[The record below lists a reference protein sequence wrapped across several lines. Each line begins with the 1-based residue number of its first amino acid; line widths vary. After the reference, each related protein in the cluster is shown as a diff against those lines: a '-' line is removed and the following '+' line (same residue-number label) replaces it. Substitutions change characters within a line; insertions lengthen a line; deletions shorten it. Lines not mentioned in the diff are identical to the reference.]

1 MELENAKKSGMSVKT
16 ASKAAIIF
24 KIRLPVPAAVPK
36 NVDRVHLTRKVAK
49 KLRNFK
55 TSAIS
60 NSAFLVYL
68 QRPGYTVPHP
78 CVLTPPLRP
87 KASVVRL
94 AEAVR
99 ERGNFSTKAKANL
112 MSWIPAT
119 NAVVRLDI
127 WNVLK
132 GRARSCPAQDIWSN
146 TSKANVV
153 QFVLDPWNTRPNRIR
168 VHFAVNLTRL
178 VKKST

>member
-1 MELENAKKSGMSVKT
+1 MLAPNPTGKKFASRASQIFQLLSKSNVFAKMELENAKKSGMSVKI
-16 ASKAAIIF
+16 ASKVAIMS
-24 KIRLPVPAAVPK
+24 KIQLLSVPAEAVPK

-60 NSAFLVYL
+60 NSAFLVYQ

-112 MSWIPAT
+112 MS
-119 NAVVRLDI
+119 
-127 WNVLK
+127 
-132 GRARSCPAQDIWSN
+132 
-146 TSKANVV
+146 
-153 QFVLDPWNTRPNRIR
+153 
-168 VHFAVNLTRL
+168 
-178 VKKST
+178 